1 MVVGGLA
8 KALGIG
14 WKPLLSLLLA
24 LAGAFL
30 LATGAS
36 LQWLGHERNGRCDTS
51 GWRVFLVPLWWAG
64 ILASAAGTI
73 CHYTAL
79 WIGLVALVLPV
90 SGLHIALTALAMS
103 RLRKEALLG
112 LRAWGISL
120 VALGVL
126 LCLFGEAGRTAADL
140 PSRLGWITPGVLGAA
155 TLSSIL
161 LLRRPSDRFAVG
173 SGLAF
178 AASAV
183 AWKLMAES
191 AILPDR
197 ILSAAVFAACY
208 TTGFLL
214 IQAGFR
220 RGGAGAVNATA
231 NGVAT
236 ALAMV
241 AAVSL
246 FGEPVP
252 AVSWVGTAVVA
263 AGVALIGWR
272 R

>member
-1 MVVGGLA
+1 MSTPDLE
-8 KALGIG
+8 
-14 WKPLLSLLLA
+14 WKPLVSLVLA
-24 LAGAFL
+24 LASAVL
-30 LATGAS
+30 LSAGGI
-36 LQWLGHERNGRCDTS
+36 LQWLGHERNGRGSS
-51 GWRVFLVPLWWAG
+51 GWKVYTVPLWWMG
-64 ILASAAGTI
+64 ILASAGGTI

-112 LRAWGISL
+112 LRAWGIAC

-126 LCLFGEAGRTAADL
+126 LCLAGEAGRTSDDL
-140 PSRLGWITPGVLGAA
+140 PARFGFVVPGILSAAVLLG
-155 TLSSIL
+155 SF

-183 AWKLMAES
+183 SWKLMAQDI
-191 AILPDR
+191 AMLDR
-197 ILSAAVFAACY
+197 ICAGAVFTTTY

-220 RGGAGAVNATA
+220 KGGAGAVNATA
-231 NGVAT
+231 NGTAT

-252 AVSWVGTAVVA
+252 AISWVGTAAVA
-263 AGVALIGWR
+263 IGVALIGWR

>member
-1 MVVGGLA
+1 MNSSGLE
-8 KALGIG
+8 
-14 WKPLLSLLLA
+14 WKPLLSLVLA
-24 LAGAFL
+24 LASAL
-30 LATGAS
+30 LLSAGGI
-36 LQWLGHERNGRCDTS
+36 LQWLGHERNGRRSS
-51 GWRVFLVPLWWAG
+51 GWKVWMVPLWWMG

-90 SGLHIALTALAMS
+90 SGLHIALTAMAMS
-103 RLRKEALLG
+103 RLRKEVLLG
-112 LRAWGISL
+112 LRAWGIAC
-120 VALGVL
+120 VAVGVL
-126 LCLFGEAGRTAADL
+126 LCLVGEAGRTSEDHLA
-140 PSRLGWITPGVLGAA
+140 RLGFVIPGILAASVLFG
-155 TLSSIL
+155 IF

-183 AWKLMAES
+183 SWKLMAQDPL
-191 AILPDR
+191 IFDR
-197 ILSAAVFAACY
+197 ICAGLFFGVTY

-220 RGGAGAVNATA
+220 KGGAGAVNATA
-231 NGVAT
+231 NGTAT

-252 AVSWVGTAVVA
+252 FISWIGTAAVA

-272 R
+272 K

>member
-1 MVVGGLA
+1 VNGPGME
-8 KALGIG
+8 
-14 WKPLLSLLLA
+14 WKPLLSLVLA

-30 LATGAS
+30 LSAGGV
-36 LQWLGHERNGRCDTS
+36 LQWLGHERNGRCAS
-51 GWRVFLVPLWWAG
+51 GWKVYLVPLWWTG

-90 SGLHIALTALAMS
+90 SGLHIAFTAVAMS

-112 LRAWGISL
+112 FRAWGIGC
-120 VALGVL
+120 VAVGVL
-126 LCLFGEAGRTAADL
+126 LCLAGEAGRSSADL
-140 PSRLGWITPGVLGAA
+140 PARFGFVVPGILGAA
-155 TLSSIL
+155 VLLGSF

-183 AWKLMAES
+183 SWKLMS
-191 AILPDR
+191 GDPRISDR
-197 ILSAAVFAACY
+197 IFAALFFAVTY
-208 TTGFLL
+208 TAGFLL
-214 IQAGFR
+214 IQAAFR
-220 RGGAGAVNATA
+220 KGGAGAVNATA
-231 NGVAT
+231 NGTAT

-252 AVSWVGTAVVA
+252 AISWIGTAAVA
-263 AGVALIGWR
+263 AGVALLGWR

>member
-1 MVVGGLA
+1 
-8 KALGIG
+8 
-14 WKPLLSLLLA
+14 
-24 LAGAFL
+24 
-30 LATGAS
+30 
-36 LQWLGHERNGRCDTS
+36 
-51 GWRVFLVPLWWAG
+51 VPLWWTG

-90 SGLHIALTALAMS
+90 SGLHIAFTAVAMS

-112 LRAWGISL
+112 FRAWGIGC
-120 VALGVL
+120 VAVGVL
-126 LCLFGEAGRTAADL
+126 LCLAGEAGRSSADL
-140 PSRLGWITPGVLGAA
+140 PARFGFVVPGILGAA
-155 TLSSIL
+155 VLLGSF

-183 AWKLMAES
+183 SWKLMS
-191 AILPDR
+191 GDPRISDR
-197 ILSAAVFAACY
+197 IFAALFFAVTY
-208 TTGFLL
+208 TAGFLL
-214 IQAGFR
+214 IQAAFR
-220 RGGAGAVNATA
+220 KGGAGAVNATA
-231 NGVAT
+231 NGTAT

-252 AVSWVGTAVVA
+252 AISWIGTAAVA

>member
-1 MVVGGLA
+1 LSTPGLD
-8 KALGIG
+8 
-14 WKPLLSLLLA
+14 WKPLLSLVLA
-24 LAGAFL
+24 LASAVLLSAGAI
-30 LATGAS
+30 
-36 LQWLGHERNGRCDTS
+36 LQWLGHERNGRCSS
-51 GWRVFLVPLWWAG
+51 GWKVWMVPRWWMG
-64 ILASAAGTI
+64 ILASCAGTI

-90 SGLHIALTALAMS
+90 SGLHIALTAVGMS
-103 RLRKEALLG
+103 RMRKEALLG
-112 LRAWGISL
+112 LRGWGIGC
-120 VALGVL
+120 VAAGVL
-126 LCLFGEAGRTAADL
+126 LCLAGEAGKSSVGL
-140 PSRLGWITPGVLGAA
+140 PAGFGFAVPGILSAIVLAG
-155 TLSSIL
+155 IL

-178 AASAV
+178 AAAAV
-183 AWKLMAES
+183 SWKLMAEDPT
-191 AILPDR
+191 LFDR
-197 ILSAAVFAACY
+197 ICAGVVFAASY
-208 TTGFLL
+208 AAGFLL

-231 NGVAT
+231 NGTAT

-252 AVSWVGTAVVA
+252 VISWIGTAAVA

>member
-1 MVVGGLA
+1 VNGSLVH
-8 KALGIG
+8 ALGFG
-14 WKPLLSLLLA
+14 WKPFLSLVLA

-51 GWRVFLVPLWWAG
+51 GWRVLFVPLWWAG

-73 CHYTAL
+73 CYYSAL

-140 PSRLGWITPGVLGAA
+140 PTRHGWMVPGFLGAA
-155 TLSSIL
+155 GFLSIL
-161 LLRRPSDRFAVG
+161 LLRRTSDRFAVG

-183 AWKLMAES
+183 AWKLMAENP
-191 AILPDR
+191 ILSDR
-197 ILSAAVFAACY
+197 IVAAAIFAASY
-208 TTGFLL
+208 TAGFLL

-252 AVSWVGTAVVA
+252 AISWLGTAAVA

>member
-1 MVVGGLA
+1 MNAGPVH
-8 KALGIG
+8 ALGIG
-14 WKPLLSLLLA
+14 WKPFLSLILA

-30 LATGAS
+30 LAAGAS
-36 LQWLGHERNGRCDTS
+36 LQWLGHERNGRRTTS
-51 GWRVFLVPLWWAG
+51 GWRVFLVPLWWLG
-64 ILASAAGTI
+64 ILASAGGTI

-90 SGLHIALTALAMS
+90 SGLHIALTAFAMS

-112 LRAWGISL
+112 LRAWGIAL
-120 VALGVL
+120 VAMGVL

-140 PSRLGWITPGVLGAA
+140 PTRHGWIVPGLLGAA
-155 TLSSIL
+155 ALSSVL
-161 LLRRPSDRFAVG
+161 LLRRPADRFAVG

-183 AWKLMAES
+183 AWKLMAQTE
-191 AILPDR
+191 ILPDR
-197 ILSAAVFAACY
+197 ICSALVFAASY

-252 AVSWVGTAVVA
+252 AVSWLGTAVVA
-263 AGVALIGWR
+263 SGVALIGWR

>member
-1 MVVGGLA
+1 MIVPGPE
-8 KALGIG
+8 
-14 WKPLLSLLLA
+14 WKPLLSLVLA
-24 LAGAFL
+24 LASAVL
-30 LATGAS
+30 LSAGGV
-36 LQWLGHERNGRCDTS
+36 LQWLGHERNGRRSS
-51 GWRVFLVPLWWAG
+51 GWKVYMVPVWWSG
-64 ILASAAGTI
+64 ILASAAGTV
-73 CHYTAL
+73 CQYAAL

-103 RLRKEALLG
+103 RLRKEVLLG
-112 LRAWGISL
+112 LRAWGIAC
-120 VALGVL
+120 VAIGVL
-126 LCLFGEAGRTAADL
+126 LCLAGEAGRTADGL
-140 PSRLGWITPGVLGAA
+140 PVKFGFAVPCLFGAVVLFG
-155 TLSSIL
+155 IL

-178 AASAV
+178 AVSAV
-183 AWKLMAES
+183 SWKLMAQDTGISE
-191 AILPDR
+191 R
-197 ILSAAVFAACY
+197 IFAAACFAATY
-208 TTGFLL
+208 ATGFLL

-220 RGGAGAVNATA
+220 KGGAGAVNATA
-231 NGVAT
+231 NGTAT

-252 AVSWVGTAVVA
+252 AISWVGTAGVA